1 LKILFFAPHAAVWI
15 HSFPEALVA
24 EALKKEGHDIIYVS
38 CGRQFKKYCI
48 AMASHGLKHNAIEKQ
63 KNRICETCESNKAL
77 IKNSFTLTGY
87 DLDEKLSQDDFV
99 QITNTMSQVTK
110 ENFFEFQVDGIDVG
124 KIALYQFLLINKKH
138 ELNFSD
144 LEWRGYLF
152 ELENTLFSLYACRKI
167 LDEERPQRVVT
178 YISLYSVNNVCFQ
191 LANRMNIPGY
201 FLHAGGNLSRRLQ
214 TLYIGKDNPLI
225 FIKRMVE
232 RWERFKEIPCTKV
245 ELGRVTDHFLEL
257 LKGKHFFAYSLPKS
271 KEKIDLRK
279 TFSVGDR
286 QKIIVATLSSY
297 DEIFSAQI
305 FDPDIF
311 KGNSIFES
319 QVEWIKELL
328 EFVKENDDLFLII
341 RVHPR
346 EFPNK
351 REGLRSEHSILLEKE
366 FFSLPPNAKVNW
378 PDDKMS
384 LFDLAEVADLFLNA
398 WSSAGKEMAMLGIPV
413 LLTWPHYAF
422 YPSDLNYVAKNKDD
436 YFLKVR
442 EALREGWS
450 LKNIR
455 KAYRWYVLE
464 YERSVFD
471 ISESYRFK
479 EGKESGFIARVIH
492 YIEDKIFRRYL
503 RKRECKL
510 RAKKLESG
518 HEIAKLIE
526 AGKMINLDMN
536 SVETAHSSSL
546 ENETY
551 YLKEE
556 LKRIMRFLYP
566 GDDGNISGDTLRKK
580 LISLLDIKL
589 N

>member
-1 LKILFFAPHAAVWI
+1 
-15 HSFPEALVA
+15 
-24 EALKKEGHDIIYVS
+24 
-38 CGRQFKKYCI
+38 
-48 AMASHGLKHNAIEKQ
+48 
-63 KNRICETCESNKAL
+63 
-77 IKNSFTLTGY
+77 
-87 DLDEKLSQDDFV
+87 
-99 QITNTMSQVTK
+99 
-110 ENFFEFQVDGIDVG
+110 
-124 KIALYQFLLINKKH
+124 
-138 ELNFSD
+138 
-144 LEWRGYLF
+144 
-152 ELENTLFSLYACRKI
+152 
-167 LDEERPQRVVT
+167 
-178 YISLYSVNNVCFQ
+178 
-191 LANRMNIPGY
+191 
-201 FLHAGGNLSRRLQ
+201 
-214 TLYIGKDNPLI
+214 
-225 FIKRMVE
+225 
-232 RWERFKEIPCTKV
+232 
-245 ELGRVTDHFLEL
+245 
-257 LKGKHFFAYSLPKS
+257 
-271 KEKIDLRK
+271 
-279 TFSVGDR
+279 
-286 QKIIVATLSSY
+286 
-297 DEIFSAQI
+297 
-305 FDPDIF
+305 
-311 KGNSIFES
+311 
-319 QVEWIKELL
+319 L

-536 SVETAHSSSL
+536 SVETDHSSSL